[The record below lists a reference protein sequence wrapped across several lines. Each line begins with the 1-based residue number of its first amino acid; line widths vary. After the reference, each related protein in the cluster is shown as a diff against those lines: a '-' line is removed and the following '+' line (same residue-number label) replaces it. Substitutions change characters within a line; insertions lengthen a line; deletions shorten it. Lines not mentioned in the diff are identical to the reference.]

1 MQSNTTNNSVLN
13 PIPTLLINSHTT
25 TNTPILKTT
34 QSGNQKEKIEE
45 RIKAT
50 IKKNDKKQ

>member
-25 TNTPILKTT
+25 TNTPILKNNTEWY
-34 QSGNQKEKIEE
+34 QKEKIEE